1 MVKRFRV
8 PGSRFQRAVPLLAA
22 TLVACAPLSGRRV
35 ASADRDYELI
45 SVATALEPGTWNL
58 EPSPWSDSVLSS
70 LSLRDKAAQLVW
82 PWMIGD
88 YQSYDSPAWQR
99 LANLVGQQHVGGII
113 MSVGSPLEIASK
125 INGLQYLAPTPL
137 IVSAD
142 LEAGTGFRVRGG
154 YFVPNAIDLG
164 GATLFP
170 QNMAL
175 GAARDE
181 ALATEVGRV
190 TALEARALGIH
201 VAFGPVMDVNNNPAN
216 PVIGARSFSEDPQ
229 LVARLGTAMIRGMQE
244 NGLIATAKHF
254 PGHGDTEVNSHL
266 GLPVV
271 PVSRERMDR
280 VELVPFAAAA
290 RAGIGMVMTAHM
302 ALPSI
307 TGDSTPATLSP
318 TVMRDLLR
326 RDLGFRGILV
336 TDAMD
341 MRGVLASMGLVEAT
355 KRAIEAGNDVIL
367 MPTDVP
373 AAIDAIA
380 AGVREGRYTEAR
392 IDSSARRLLEL
403 KERLGLHQNRYVDL
417 NKVRSVVG
425 KVEHQAVAQ
434 RVAERGITLVKDAQR
449 MIPLQ
454 VASRRNVN
462 TAGSTRTEL
471 LSVTVARRADLGAG
485 RDFNAEMRTRYPGM
499 RDVFVD
505 SEDAEFDY
513 ERVLR
518 MADLAEVT
526 VVGAYSLAGFDVA
539 RSNSAPRAFVEFIR
553 ELQRRPTRSIVV
565 SFGNPYLLREIPDV
579 PSYLIAWSGFPAS
592 QRAAARAIVG
602 TASIGGRLPIS
613 IPPVAS
619 VGAGLQRTARA
630 APPSGEARP

>member
-1 MVKRFRV
+1 MADSGLRV
-8 PGSRFQRAVPLLAA
+8 YTIGLASVMLAA
-22 TLVACAPLSGRRV
+22 CVPHVYPGQTSQAGDVADVAAIPPAVRDPLP
-35 ASADRDYELI
+35 
-45 SVATALEPGTWNL
+45 ATRGVWA
-58 EPSPWSDSVLSS
+58 DSVLSS

-88 YQSYDSPAWQR
+88 YQSYDSPGWQR
-99 LANLVGQQHVGGII
+99 LSNLIGQQHVGGII

-181 ALATEVGRV
+181 ALAADVGRV

-216 PVIGARSFSEDPQ
+216 PVIGTRSFSEDPQ

-307 TGDSTPATLSP
+307 TGDSTPATLSA

-373 AAIDAIA
+373 AAIDAIV
-380 AGVREGRYTEAR
+380 AGVREGRYAEAR

-417 NKVRSVVG
+417 NQVRSVVG

-454 VASRRNVN
+454 VPPRRNVD
-462 TAGSTRTEL
+462 AASSTRIEL
-471 LSVTVARRADLGAG
+471 LSVTVARRTDLGAG

-565 SFGNPYLLREIPDV
+565 SFGNPYLLRETPDV
-579 PSYLIAWSGFPAS
+579 PSYLIAWSGFPVS
-592 QRAAARAIVG
+592 QRAAARAILG

-613 IPPVAS
+613 IPPVAAM
-619 VGAGLQRTARA
+619 GAGLQRTARG
-630 APPSGEARP
+630 APPPGEARP